1 MDLTMS
7 ILRLI
12 HVFAAVIWVGLA
24 FTMVLFIAP
33 VVEEMGAAGR
43 EFAQRISSTRKFRK
57 IVPSAAGLT
66 VLSGLIIYYLL
77 FGATPALNSG
87 RVLSITIG
95 ALAGIAAMVD
105 GIRMGRRQE
114 AMQAL
119 VEQIGTGKP
128 SAEQAAQLA
137 TLGEQ
142 SAKGAALSA
151 ILMVIALAGMTL
163 AQTFTFT
170 F

>member
-1 MDLTMS
+1 MS

-43 EFAQRISSTRKFRK
+43 EFAQRISSTKKFRK

-87 RVLSITIG
+87 RVLSITVG
-95 ALAGIAAMVD
+95 AVAGIAAMVD

-114 AMQAL
+114 VMQAL
-119 VEQIGTGKP
+119 VEQIGDGKP